1 MSPRLVQVGP
11 QVPPTGLQRALEGAR
26 PAGPS
31 QGLPGQAFRAT
42 QGGQFFV
49 SSGGH
54 FPMSLDTPV
63 RTQGGWYYSTHPV
76 PSSQKVS
83 SDQRDR
89 NRSTALDA
97 R

>member
-54 FPMSLDTPV
+54 FPMSLDK
-63 RTQGGWYYSTHPV
+63 GSTTV
-76 PSSQKVS
+76 YRIVGSGTE
-83 SDQRDR
+83 
-89 NRSTALDA
+89 TA
-97 R
+97 

>member
-11 QVPPTGLQRALEGAR
+11 QVPPAGLQRALEGAR

-54 FPMSLDTPV
+54 FPMSLDK
-63 RTQGGWYYSTHPV
+63 GG
-76 PSSQKVS
+76 KVFGKTS
-83 SDQRDR
+83 RLMIQ
-89 NRSTALDA
+89 T
-97 R
+97 